1 MSRELQA
8 LILSYKVV
16 FLDQGMAEFK
26 DAYEKSDQERLMKL
40 ATSHAVRPV
49 LYQALKKTGRDD
61 SLTRN
66 LQFFA
71 SQMAL
76 RDKLYGKEMV
86 RLLKLFKEKQID
98 ALPYKGYLFT
108 KKLYEGQHFRESGDI
123 DMVIRDK
130 SKVAEAIA
138 LLKDEGYELH
148 APCDDN
154 DLVNHAPG
162 REVSLTKESRSGIS
176 FHIDFHWGV
185 NEKYHIYPITT
196 EDFFKGA
203 TVRFFLDEEILMP
216 SDEAFF
222 KMLLNHHGGR
232 GCWLK
237 LKELFDLSLF
247 LRQPDIYKYHLKNWV
262 SAMQMDKVF
271 QVGSQLNDMVVREG
285 PAIWSKEEK
294 KIIKLWEREK
304 SYENDLWL
312 KIKKMKIYLDLQNP
326 DVSRL
331 NLFRR
336 YAAYHG
342 TDTPL
347 YEKYYRPFDGR
358 NRVLN
363 FIVKMGT
370 IFYRGIM
377 GRTYK

>member
-16 FLDQGMAEFK
+16 FLDQGMVEFK

-108 KKLYEGQHFRESGDI
+108 KKLYEGQHFRESGDMDI
-123 DMVIRDK
+123 VIRDK
-130 SKVAEAIA
+130 ERVAEAIA
-138 LLKDEGYELH
+138 LLKNEGYELH
-148 APCDDN
+148 APCSGHE
-154 DLVNHAPG
+154 LVNHAPG
-162 REVSLTKESRSGIS
+162 REVSLTRKNKSGLS

-185 NEKYHIYPITT
+185 NETYHMYPITT

-203 TVRFFLDEEILMP
+203 TIQVFLDEEILMP
-216 SDEAFF
+216 SNEAFF

-232 GCWLK
+232 GGWLK

-247 LRQPDIYKYHLKNWV
+247 LRQQGINKEDLKNWA
-262 SAMQMDKVF
+262 SAIQMDKIF
-271 QVGSQLNDMVVREG
+271 QTGNQLNGILLKQELPTGSREG
-285 PAIWSKEEK
+285 R

-304 SYENDLWL
+304 SYDNDLWL
-312 KIKKMKIYLDLQNP
+312 KIKKMRVYFDLQNP

-331 NLFRR
+331 SLFRR

-342 TDTPL
+342 TDAPL

>member
-1 MSRELQA
+1 MSKELQT
-8 LILSYKVV
+8 LILAYKVV
-16 FLDQGMAEFK
+16 FLDHEQAEFGK
-26 DAYEKSDQERLMKL
+26 TYEACDPERLMKL

-49 LYQALKKTGRDD
+49 LYQALKKIGRNDL
-61 SLTRN
+61 LTHK
-66 LQFFA
+66 LQLFA

-76 RDKLYGKEMV
+76 RDKLYGIEMV
-86 RLLKLFKEKQID
+86 RILKLFREEGIEV
-98 ALPYKGYLFT
+98 LPYKGYLFT
-108 KKLYEGQHFRESGDI
+108 KKLYGGQHFRESGDM

-130 SKVAEAIA
+130 ERVAEAIA
-138 LLKDEGYELH
+138 LLKEEGYELH
-148 APCDDN
+148 APCSGHE
-154 DLVNHAPG
+154 LVNHAPG
-162 REVSLTKESRSGIS
+162 REVSLMKENNSGLS

-185 NEKYHIYPITT
+185 NETYHIYPITT

-203 TVRFFLDEEILMP
+203 TIQFFLDEEILIP
-216 SDEAFF
+216 SNEAFF

-232 GCWLK
+232 GGWLK

-247 LRQPDIYKYHLKNWV
+247 LSRQEGNKEDLKNWA
-262 SAMQMDKVF
+262 SAIQMDKVF
-271 QVGSQLNDMVVREG
+271 QTGNQLNGILVKQEP
-285 PAIWSKEEK
+285 PAASKEGRA
-294 KIIKLWEREK
+294 IIKLWEREK
-304 SYENDLWL
+304 SYDNDLWL
-312 KIKKMKIYLDLQNP
+312 KIKKMRVYLDLQNP
-326 DVSRL
+326 DISRL

-358 NRVLN
+358 SRVLN

-370 IFYRGIM
+370 IFYRGII